1 MPRDESD
8 VEDTEDEKVEINE
21 NELSPNNVTKYK
33 LAADIASRALKNVV
47 DAAVDGS
54 NVLDLCKLGDKS
66 IEEETKAV
74 FNKPKGITKG
84 IAFPTC
90 VSPNSFVCHLS
101 PLNSDPESSIVLKK
115 GDIVRIEL
123 GAHIDGYIGQVATT
137 IVIGASK
144 EDPITGRKADVIQAA
159 YLSIEAAIR
168 LLKPGRT
175 NWEITDAVQKVS
187 EDFDCK
193 PVEGMLSHQV
203 LRNKLDGKKQIILS
217 PPDNIRKEADT
228 YEFEEGEAYTLDIL
242 VSSGDGKARTPE
254 TRTTVY
260 KRTEESYNLK
270 MKTSRAVFKEIN
282 TNFGM
287 LAFSLRQL
295 EDENKARLAVGEMLN
310 HDLLLPYNILQEKD
324 VDTFIAHFMFTVLIM
339 PNGPLKITQ
348 FPWDQD
354 LVKSEK
360 ELQNPDLVELLKSSV
375 KNKKKKAKKVKE
387 DK

>member
-1 MPRDESD
+1 MPKDESD
-8 VEDTEDEKVEINE
+8 VEDNEDEKVEIDE

-47 DAAVDGS
+47 EAAVDGS
-54 NVLDLCKLGDKS
+54 NVLELCKLGDKL
-66 IEEETKAV
+66 IEDEVKTV
-74 FNKPKGITKG
+74 FNKPKGIAKG

-101 PLNSDPESSIVLKK
+101 PLNSDPEASIVLKNN
-115 GDIVRIEL
+115 DIVRIEL

-137 IVIGASK
+137 IVVGATK
-144 EDPITGRKADVIQAA
+144 DAPITGRQADVIQAA
-159 YLSIEAAIR
+159 YYSIEAAIR
-168 LLKPGRT
+168 LLKPGRS
-175 NWEITDAVQKVS
+175 NWEITDAVQKVT
-187 EDFDCK
+187 EDFECK

-217 PPDNIRKEADT
+217 PPENVRKEADT

-242 VSSGDGKARTPE
+242 VSTGDGKVRTPE

-282 TNFGM
+282 TNFGS

-310 HDLLLPYNILQEKD
+310 HNLLLPYNILQEKEAD
-324 VDTFIAHFMFTVLIM
+324 NFIAHFMFTVLIM
-339 PNGPLKITQ
+339 PTGPLKITQ
-348 FPWDQD
+348 FPWNQD
-354 LVKSEK
+354 L
-360 ELQNPDLVELLKSSV
+360 
-375 KNKKKKAKKVKE
+375 
-387 DK
+387 